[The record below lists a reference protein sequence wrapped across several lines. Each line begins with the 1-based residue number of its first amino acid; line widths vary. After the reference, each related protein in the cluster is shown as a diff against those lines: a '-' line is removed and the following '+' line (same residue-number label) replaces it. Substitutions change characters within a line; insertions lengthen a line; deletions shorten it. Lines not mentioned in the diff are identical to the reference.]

1 MAFKSIY
8 QSSQQVRHWLH
19 TEFERELLEAG
30 FMAEES
36 TLRVVKNGGQ
46 RRGEVMVLTLV
57 K

>member
-1 MAFKSIY
+1 MAFRSIY
-8 QSSQQVRHWLH
+8 RSNQKFKHWLH
-19 TEFERELLEAG
+19 TWFEEELLEAG
-30 FMAEES
+30 FMVEES